1 MTDWTIENVFRKIGS
16 EKKRHICDQQLKK
29 NLTQGYL
36 RMTSKIGLILNDS
49 KTKIHILISEMSEF
63 ALNEKKIKPSV
74 AQVVQVAQ

>member
-1 MTDWTIENVFRKIGS
+1 
-16 EKKRHICDQQLKK
+16 
-29 NLTQGYL
+29 
-36 RMTSKIGLILNDS
+36 MTSKIGLILNDS